1 MPYNRRKDN
10 GSFAPIE
17 DWIISVGEHPG
28 VISSDLWI
36 KCQDINKEIKER
48 ASNRE
53 CTSQEALLSGLVVCA
68 RCGSGMAPKQ
78 NMTCKHPYRYYSCNL
93 RNKAAS
99 RCDND
104 AMNAYDA
111 EDYVVNTLKSLT
123 HEDMIKNY
131 EEIKKKN
138 SIKLNNKNLT
148 NDYLKEIENN
158 KKTISSLVMKM
169 AYMDNDPILL
179 DPFKLEIKNLT
190 ERNNELNFAL
200 EELNSLNGEI
210 ASIRETLDEILATL
224 DNFKQFYDFTAD
236 FEEKKRLIRSLVK
249 FVVWDCK
256 TRILDVALIASDK
269 ERPKQNN
276 LSLSG
281 SSRRDGS
288 C

>member
-1 MPYNRRKDN
+1 
-10 GSFAPIE
+10 
-17 DWIISVGEHPG
+17 
-28 VISSDLWI
+28 
-36 KCQDINKEIKER
+36 
-48 ASNRE
+48 
-53 CTSQEALLSGLVVCA
+53 
-68 RCGSGMAPKQ
+68 
-78 NMTCKHPYRYYSCNL
+78 
-93 RNKAAS
+93 
-99 RCDND
+99 
-104 AMNAYDA
+104 
-111 EDYVVNTLKSLT
+111 
-123 HEDMIKNY
+123 
-131 EEIKKKN
+131 
-138 SIKLNNKNLT
+138 
-148 NDYLKEIENN
+148 
-158 KKTISSLVMKM
+158 
-169 AYMDNDPILL
+169 MDNDPILL

-210 ASIRETLDEILATL
+210 ASTRETLDEILATL